1 MSNLRKRF
9 FLKSS
14 LQGHIYYFGKRAH
27 ARFYGKLISRR
38 LMNALFL
45 DIDGTIW
52 PDNGHGSLL
61 KEMVIDSNTK
71 RSILEIRKHFDFVI
85 LVTNQTLFARMSS
98 VKSKDLEL
106 YFQNISSLQEQL
118 KFDLFLAC
126 HHHIN
131 AQNVALQSSCDFRKP
146 GIKMFLNSRDILGL
160 ELRNCVTIGD
170 RLTDIISSADA
181 GILDNFLLA
190 NTRAHE
196 MNEGERAF
204 RNEGYVFRLCS
215 SLKDITD
222 LLNVKSH
229 D

>member
-1 MSNLRKRF
+1 MSNLRNRL

-14 LQGHIYYFGKRAH
+14 LQGHIYYFGKRAR
-27 ARFYGKLISRR
+27 ARFYGKMFSRR
-38 LMNALFL
+38 LMNAIFL

-61 KEMVIDSNTK
+61 KEFVLDSNTK
-71 RSILEIRKHFDFVI
+71 RSILEMRKYFDFVI

-98 VKSKDLEL
+98 VKSEDLEL
-106 YFQNISSLQEQL
+106 YFQNIRSLQEQL

-131 AQNVALQSSCDFRKP
+131 AQNVALHSSCDFRKP

-160 ELRNCVTIGD
+160 ELRDCATIGD
-170 RLTDIISSADA
+170 RLTDIISSTDA

-190 NTRAHE
+190 NTRALE
-196 MNEGERAF
+196 INEGEKTF

-215 SLKDITD
+215 SLEDIRD
-222 LLNVKSH
+222 LLNLKSH
-229 D
+229 A

>member
-1 MSNLRKRF
+1 MSNLRKKS

-14 LQGHIYYFGKRAH
+14 LQGHIYYFGKRAR

-61 KEMVIDSNTK
+61 KEFVLDSNTK
-71 RSILEIRKHFDFVI
+71 RSILEMRKHFDFVV
-85 LVTNQTLFARMSS
+85 LVTNQTHFARMSS
-98 VKSKDLEL
+98 IKSKDLEL

-118 KFDLFLAC
+118 KFDLLLAC

-131 AQNVALQSSCDFRKP
+131 AQNVALQSACNFRKP
-146 GIKMFLNSRDILGL
+146 GIEMFLNSRDILGL

-170 RLTDIISSADA
+170 RLTDIISSTDA
-181 GILDNFLLA
+181 GILNNFLLA
-190 NTRAHE
+190 NNRAHE
-196 MNEGERAF
+196 MNEGEKAF

-215 SLKDITD
+215 SLEDIID
-222 LLNVKSH
+222 LLNLKSH
-229 D
+229 A